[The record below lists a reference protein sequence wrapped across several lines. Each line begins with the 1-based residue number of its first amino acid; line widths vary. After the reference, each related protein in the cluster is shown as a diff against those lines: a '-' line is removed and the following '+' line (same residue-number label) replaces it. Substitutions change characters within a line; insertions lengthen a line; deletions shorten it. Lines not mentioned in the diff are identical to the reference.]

1 MIKHL
6 IAGVERGFRLHRPGR
21 SLLILPDDVFLV
33 SFQKSGNTWTAF
45 FSPI

>member
-33 SFQKSGNTWTAF
+33 SFRNLAIPGYAF
-45 FSPI
+45 FSSI